1 MKPLN
6 VAFVWHMHQ
15 PYYKDDLTST
25 YLLPW
30 VRLRCAKDYLKMP
43 ALLEGYP
50 KVRATFN
57 LVPSLL
63 AQIEDYG
70 KEGSVDLFLNL
81 SSREAGELSAEE
93 QTFLL
98 RWMRESPRGLR
109 VQQSPRYLEL
119 ASRSLD
125 QQFSTQEIRDLQV
138 WFNLAWCD
146 PVWVDSD
153 PRLSELKRKDRD
165 FTERDKEPLFEA
177 QAEVMT
183 KVIPKYREL
192 ADRGQAELTFSPYYH
207 PILPLLCH
215 VDAARTANPQIKLP
229 ERHFSH
235 REDAERQI
243 ELGMGLFERMLGR
256 RPKGMW
262 PSEMAVGES
271 VIGLAEKARIDWM
284 ISDEEV
290 LARSLEGQ
298 FNRDENL
305 YQPKR
310 VAREGGAVSMVFRDS
325 QLSNVIGFDYQRIPS
340 VDAARDLIGRLR
352 RIRDVQGDR
361 DFLAVIALDGEN
373 AWEFYPRDGHDF
385 LNALYTE
392 LESSSDIITTTV
404 SDFLAEHPPQQLLH
418 HLHTGSWIGASL
430 DTWT

>member
-1 MKPLN
+1 MKPLH

-81 SSREAGELSAEE
+81 SSRDAGELSAEE

-98 RWMRESPRGLR
+98 RWMRESPRALR

-119 ASRSLD
+119 ASRSVDD
-125 QQFSTQEIRDLQV
+125 QFTTQEIRDLQV

-165 FTERDKEPLFEA
+165 FTEKDKKPLFEA

-215 VDAARTANPQIKLP
+215 VDSARTANPQIRLP

-243 ELGMGLFERMLGR
+243 ELGQGLFERLIGR
-256 RPKGMW
+256 RPSGMW
-262 PSEMAVGES
+262 PSEMSVGES
-271 VIGLAEKARIDWM
+271 VAGLAVHAGVDWM
-284 ISDEEV
+284 VRDEGG
-290 LARSLEGQ
+290 LARS
-298 FNRDENL
+298 
-305 YQPKR
+305 
-310 VAREGGAVSMVFRDS
+310 
-325 QLSNVIGFDYQRIPS
+325 IH
-340 VDAARDLIGRLR
+340 GRLLR
-352 RIRDVQGDR
+352 R
-361 DFLAVIALDGEN
+361 GEGKGQ
-373 AWEFYPRDGHDF
+373 A
-385 LNALYTE
+385 
-392 LESSSDIITTTV
+392 
-404 SDFLAEHPPQQLLH
+404 PPP
-418 HLHTGSWIGASL
+418 
-430 DTWT
+430 